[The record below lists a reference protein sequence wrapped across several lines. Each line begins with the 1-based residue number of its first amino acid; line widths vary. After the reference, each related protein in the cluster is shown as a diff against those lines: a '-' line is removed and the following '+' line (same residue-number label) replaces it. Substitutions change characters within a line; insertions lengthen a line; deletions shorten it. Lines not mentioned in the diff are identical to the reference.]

1 LRGSEIWSIYR
12 ELLRGCRKALGIQE
26 DDDRTACS
34 HNMVLTKDWI
44 LVIPRRTRKYGGL
57 MVNAMGVMGIPA
69 VANEEL
75 FGNFKRIR
83 PGKVLSEMGIPR
95 KVPD

>member
-1 LRGSEIWSIYR
+1 
-12 ELLRGCRKALGIQE
+12 
-26 DDDRTACS
+26 
-34 HNMVLTKDWI
+34 
-44 LVIPRRTRKYGGL
+44 